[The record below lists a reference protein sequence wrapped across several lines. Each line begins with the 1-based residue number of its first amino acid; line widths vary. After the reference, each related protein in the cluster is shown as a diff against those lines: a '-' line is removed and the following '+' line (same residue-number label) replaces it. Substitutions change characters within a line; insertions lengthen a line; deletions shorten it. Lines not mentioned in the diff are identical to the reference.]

1 MRRLILRLVMGGA
14 AALATAALAFGALE
28 RWSAY
33 RSPLLRTTVETTPY
47 AATELRLAGLRAER
61 AEAKRQ
67 RAELMSNLTA
77 EKMVAL
83 GREIV
88 HGGRGFC
95 FNCHAIGGEG
105 GGTQGPNL
113 EAIGKSAAER
123 VAGLSAAQYLAQS
136 LFQPEAFVVTGFA
149 PTMPVATGPPIG
161 LDDVEILMVIAYL
174 ETLGGEQTVEPG
186 MTASELVPK

>member
-1 MRRLILRLVMGGA
+1 MRKLILRLVAGGA
-14 AALATAALAFGALE
+14 VALTTAALAFGALE

-33 RSPLLRTTVETTPY
+33 RSPLLRPTVAATPY

-61 AEAKRQ
+61 ANAKRQ
-67 RAELMSNLTA
+67 RAELMASLTA
-77 EKMVAL
+77 EKMVER

-105 GGTQGPNL
+105 GGIQGPNL
-113 EAIGKSAAER
+113 EAIGKTAAER
-123 VAGLSAAQYLAQS
+123 VDGLSAAQYLAQS
-136 LFQPEAFVVTGFA
+136 LFEPEAYVVSGFP
-149 PTMPVATGPPIG
+149 PTMPVASGPPIG